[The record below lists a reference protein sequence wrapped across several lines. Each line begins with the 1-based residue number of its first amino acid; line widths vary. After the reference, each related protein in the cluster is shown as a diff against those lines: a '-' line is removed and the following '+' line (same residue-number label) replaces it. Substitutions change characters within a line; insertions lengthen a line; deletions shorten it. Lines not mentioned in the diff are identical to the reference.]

1 MWHRRML
8 RPCDAGPGGRLRLV
22 NLVPT
27 RWYASL
33 VMPSCV
39 GLLLICVGLLLIW
52 RRMRHGTAVPW
63 RNWGL
68 WLALGGCVELYVF
81 STPLVATWLAQS
93 LEAQAPAVKI
103 EDLPQADA
111 IVVLAGDQTVYVRA
125 DGGVDMFNR
134 CGDRMERGIQAFLAN
149 KAPVLALGDGIN
161 PVPNAPEFAEWQSDY
176 AAKRGVPAAKIVRG
190 RPARYTQDESEGVM
204 EVLRPLGVKRII
216 LATSAYHMMRARGV
230 YHAHGV
236 EVIALPCDFQSRGT
250 AEHFSLK
257 MLLPRGIA
265 LSQSETCLKEW
276 LGTLVLWITGKGG

>member
-1 MWHRRML
+1 ML
-8 RPCDAGPGGRLRLV
+8 IALGLWLLWRQSRAGGAGRAR
-22 NLVPT
+22 T
-27 RWYASL
+27 
-33 VMPSCV
+33 
-39 GLLLICVGLLLIW
+39 
-52 RRMRHGTAVPW
+52 
-63 RNWGL
+63 WGL
-68 WLALGGCVELYVF
+68 WMALGGCVALYLF